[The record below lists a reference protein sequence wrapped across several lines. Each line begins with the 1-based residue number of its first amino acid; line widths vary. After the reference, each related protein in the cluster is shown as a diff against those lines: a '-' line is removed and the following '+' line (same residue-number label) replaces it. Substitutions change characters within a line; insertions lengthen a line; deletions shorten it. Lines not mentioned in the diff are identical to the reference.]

1 MNQQIQKRQASALD
15 RAKAALAHGAHAI
28 DSSDV
33 SELIQDLEKLL
44 AEREADAIRLEWL
57 ASNSVEAVYIFAR
70 LRPGREKFIRSGIDY
85 HMQQHAAQ
93 GGGVMLRQ
101 FFVRNA
107 CECRI
112 CGAPADRH
120 GSIFQCQKA
129 PGHIADTMTGIFSD
143 LSWPSRVEKK

>member
-15 RAKAALAHGAHAI
+15 RAKVALAHGAHAI
-28 DSSDV
+28 
-33 SELIQDLEKLL
+33 LK
-44 AEREADAIRLEWL
+44 AFGRL
-57 ASNSVEAVYIFAR
+57 
-70 LRPGREKFIRSGIDY
+70 
-85 HMQQHAAQ
+85 Q
-93 GGGVMLRQ
+93 GGYRSRLDPNKEERDATPV
-101 FFVRNA
+101 FVRNA

-143 LSWPSRVEKK
+143 LSWPPRVEKK